1 MEDKPIAAT
10 PQRPLGSRPLNAELL
25 LLDLPAAAGQLHQ
38 EPAWANSDRNALTL
52 FKSDTLRLV
61 LTALHAGATM
71 ETHTA
76 KGIISVQVL
85 TGRLTFST
93 AVQTVELGIGQL
105 LTLQAGV
112 PHSVTALQETTFLL
126 TLAAGKASQ
135 PTPA

>member
-1 MEDKPIAAT
+1 MENKANTAT
-10 PQRPLGSRPLNAELL
+10 PQRPLGSRVLNAELL

-38 EPAWANSDRNALTL
+38 EPAWASSDRNALTL

-71 ETHTA
+71 KTHTA

-85 TGRLTFST
+85 AGRLTFGT
-93 AVQTVELGIGQL
+93 AAQTVELSIGQL

-112 PHSVTALQETTFLL
+112 PHSVTALEDTTFLL
-126 TLAAGKASQ
+126 TLAASQ
-135 PTPA
+135 TTEA